1 MFKFHYF
8 ESCFF
13 LFFYFTLKKNL
24 KCLITDGS
32 DATHTHVYPLAD
44 RGTLDRASY
53 RAVNREST
61 ASGRRRLPV
70 PGPVCAT
77 RINGTRN
84 VTVLNP
90 YYERSNNSIWVM
102 RTSSSLS
109 SRNLVRTKKMRQFA
123 QNKITQSQGFFKVV
137 IGI

>member
-1 MFKFHYF
+1 MAVM
-8 ESCFF
+8 
-13 LFFYFTLKKNL
+13 L
-24 KCLITDGS
+24 
-32 DATHTHVYPLAD
+32 HTHVYPLAD

-84 VTVLNP
+84 VTVLIP

-102 RTSSSLS
+102 RTSTSSSLY
-109 SRNLVRTKKMRQFA
+109 SRNLVRTKKCDSSLR
-123 QNKITQSQGFFKVV
+123 IR
-137 IGI
+137 